1 METGPSR
8 LSVPA
13 HLTPGYCHWLQ
24 VAEEWAQGT
33 FKLNPNDEDIH
44 TANERRLKV
53 RPPPAPLACPR
64 RLALGHFEHRHHH
77 SVPFVTGR
85 VQVGTQNKRLRQRW
99 QGWGRTRGPGAGKGA
114 THREGGSA
122 LT

>member
-1 METGPSR
+1 MSSQAPHDDCMPGEVPFIHVLCSPSLCILKYPHGPMAHGHKCTRPELLPRVWAAQDSPPETVPDQGEGGNRAMPSQ

-13 HLTPGYCHWLQ
+13 HLTPGYCHLLQ

-53 RPPPAPLACPR
+53 
-64 RLALGHFEHRHHH
+64 
-77 SVPFVTGR
+77 
-85 VQVGTQNKRLRQRW
+85 
-99 QGWGRTRGPGAGKGA
+99 
-114 THREGGSA
+114 
-122 LT
+122 